1 MIKRFTTGDDQDV
14 SALVYKL
21 ADADRHARRPDL
33 YPAIRKIFAVAV
45 LTSGETA
52 LVLPDFHE

>member
-1 MIKRFTTGDDQDV
+1 MKRFTTGDDQDV
-14 SALVYKL
+14 SALVNKL
-21 ADADRHARRPDL
+21 ADADRHTRIPDM
-33 YPAIRKIFAVAV
+33 YAPIRKIFAVAV